1 MTRDHDGS
9 DHPGVPEI
17 TASSE
22 IADLRFVEAGLQ
34 QLTRNLAAATNFREF
49 KDARDRAE
57 SWRHYVANIR
67 AGLRMQNEVAELK
80 IRAERRIGEELATLN
95 KAKGGG
101 DQRSEHRSHRP
112 TGGPATLAELGI
124 TKDQS
129 SDWQAVASLT
139 TDQFE
144 GYISEVNGAD
154 KELTSTGIAVY
165 ARSLKKGGTKSRV
178 DDTGAEFDVDGTKV
192 AVEPAI
198 GGMAAVMV
206 GIESV
211 SGVQPPI
218 GGSEHVEAAIDAH
231 TETGDDSPAAA
242 GPGPEA
248 ARDEPED
255 QNDHPEAVTEL
266 VTTCAELQAA
276 EEIAPGDP
284 LHTEDIAQS
293 NVISEPRPEQEAMPN
308 GTVVSPNTELNSET
322 GPPSVQ
328 GQLGLIAA
336 LAGEACTAD
345 HIDNCRLV
353 WELARQL
360 VHALVPTILQNSMP
374 VKKRTRMIRLLR
386 GCGYKN
392 LADELERSWATAET
406 ASTGTLL

>member
-17 TASSE
+17 TAPSE
-22 IADLRFVEAGLQ
+22 IADLLFVEAGLK
-34 QLTRNLAAATNFREF
+34 QLARNLAAATNFREF

-112 TGGPATLAELGI
+112 TGGPATLAEIGI

-144 GYISEVNGAD
+144 AYIAEVNGAD
-154 KELTSTGIAVY
+154 KELTNTGIAVY

-178 DDTGAEFDVDGTKV
+178 DDPGAEFDVDATKV

-198 GGMAAVMV
+198 GGMAAIMA
-206 GIESV
+206 GTESV

-218 GGSEHVEAAIDAH
+218 GGSKHVEAAMEA
-231 TETGDDSPAAA
+231 ETGTGGDSPVAA
-242 GPGPEA
+242 GPEA

-255 QNDHPEAVTEL
+255 QIDHPEAVTEL
-266 VTTCAELQAA
+266 VTTYAELQPA
-276 EEIAPGDP
+276 EEIARDDP
-284 LHTEDIAQS
+284 LHTENIGQS
-293 NVISEPRPEQEAMPN
+293 NGISEPHRQREAMPD
-308 GTVVSPNTELNSET
+308 TPVPPNTDPDSET
-322 GPPSVQ
+322 RLRSVH

-336 LAGEACTAD
+336 
-345 HIDNCRLV
+345 
-353 WELARQL
+353 
-360 VHALVPTILQNSMP
+360 
-374 VKKRTRMIRLLR
+374 
-386 GCGYKN
+386 
-392 LADELERSWATAET
+392 
-406 ASTGTLL
+406 